1 MAGKRVKPSSRR
13 PAPAR
18 RAGRAL
24 YRTLVVLSA
33 VIVALF
39 CAYKLASKQPT
50 QAPAM
55 STPKAVR
62 PTDNPDTGERED
74 LADPVPAL
82 ERKPYTYT
90 VLLACSDATSGNAD
104 TIMVA
109 MYDTVNQ
116 QAGLVSIPRDTLVQG
131 YGKINAAYHK
141 GPENLRDVVSDMLGI
156 PIDYYVTASV
166 KGFIALVDEVGGVD
180 FNIPIH
186 MGYYDPTQELSI
198 FYEPGMTHLNGQQAM
213 EVCRFRHSNDGS
225 GSEYSDI
232 GRTQTQQQVL
242 SLIVKKVLSNP
253 QKIGKYIE
261 IFSQYVKSDMPLET
275 MLWFAEPA
283 LGFDLSTGLQSATLP
298 GDPDVRYQGSR
309 WHYQLYPDQTLDIL
323 NGFLN
328 PYTTPM
334 TQDMLNIFEAA

>member
-1 MAGKRVKPSSRR
+1 
-13 PAPAR
+13 
-18 RAGRAL
+18 
-24 YRTLVVLSA
+24 
-33 VIVALF
+33 
-39 CAYKLASKQPT
+39 
-50 QAPAM
+50 
-55 STPKAVR
+55 
-62 PTDNPDTGERED
+62 
-74 LADPVPAL
+74 
-82 ERKPYTYT
+82 
-90 VLLACSDATSGNAD
+90 
-104 TIMVA
+104 
-109 MYDTVNQ
+109 
-116 QAGLVSIPRDTLVQG
+116 
-131 YGKINAAYHK
+131 
-141 GPENLRDVVSDMLGI
+141 
-156 PIDYYVTASV
+156 
-166 KGFIALVDEVGGVD
+166 
-180 FNIPIH
+180 
-186 MGYYDPTQELSI
+186 
-198 FYEPGMTHLNGQQAM
+198 MTNLNGQQAM